1 MATIQIKCP
10 NCGATPRIEGNL
22 LICEYCNSITMRI
35 FSSDAAFNATE
46 MDLQNFRT
54 ALENNKRDFFIRINS
69 VIRATDVDS
78 LILNKRLDMATQA
91 LKSAAYDQVPSIL
104 STVRGEFAAERLV
117 LLARYRAQSEQ
128 QIAMM
133 AIEPD
138 FSALYPLCDE
148 ETKNT
153 YREIEKICRKNVR
166 LQEMVNKG
174 YELLS
179 LNMQDEAVAYGK
191 KLCNE
196 FPDKA
201 CVWDFAAIAVNRKA
215 GTPKNTLPVGKEM
228 QFMMQCPDYG
238 IYTPQLFRH
247 YRSPAEQAV
256 LDDERAQRQQRLH
269 SLRKKALVQTI
280 VSTLIIA
287 LLDMGACLMTKS
299 ESLLSMAVLSLGF
312 IMAAIVYGIF
322 STRKLMSLYE
332 DSEIRPVPRTLLSI
346 FAILRVFIVIAAYM
360 YCMYVYGG

>member
-10 NCGATPRIEGNL
+10 NCGATPRIEGDL

-148 ETKNT
+148 ETENT

-179 LNMQDEAVAYGK
+179 LNSRTRRSPTAKNCAT
-191 KLCNE
+191 N
-196 FPDKA
+196 FRTRRA
-201 CVWDFAAIAVNRKA
+201 C
-215 GTPKNTLPVGKEM
+215 GTLPPSPSTARRERPKTR
-228 QFMMQCPDYG
+228 CPSG
-238 IYTPQLFRH
+238 R
-247 YRSPAEQAV
+247 RCS
-256 LDDERAQRQQRLH
+256 
-269 SLRKKALVQTI
+269 S
-280 VSTLIIA
+280 
-287 LLDMGACLMTKS
+287 
-299 ESLLSMAVLSLGF
+299 
-312 IMAAIVYGIF
+312 
-322 STRKLMSLYE
+322 
-332 DSEIRPVPRTLLSI
+332 
-346 FAILRVFIVIAAYM
+346 
-360 YCMYVYGG
+360 

>member
-1 MATIQIKCP
+1 
-10 NCGATPRIEGNL
+10 
-22 LICEYCNSITMRI
+22 
-35 FSSDAAFNATE
+35 
-46 MDLQNFRT
+46 
-54 ALENNKRDFFIRINS
+54 
-69 VIRATDVDS
+69 
-78 LILNKRLDMATQA
+78 
-91 LKSAAYDQVPSIL
+91 
-104 STVRGEFAAERLV
+104 
-117 LLARYRAQSEQ
+117 
-128 QIAMM
+128 
-133 AIEPD
+133 
-138 FSALYPLCDE
+138 
-148 ETKNT
+148 
-153 YREIEKICRKNVR
+153 
-166 LQEMVNKG
+166 
-174 YELLS
+174 
-179 LNMQDEAVAYGK
+179 
-191 KLCNE
+191 
-196 FPDKA
+196 
-201 CVWDFAAIAVNRKA
+201 
-215 GTPKNTLPVGKEM
+215 
-228 QFMMQCPDYG
+228 MMQCPDYG